1 MKVLKMSFAT
11 HKAEIQSAL
20 RVNRKLRAMQNGISP
35 SKHPRNA
42 LTQIYRTTRRLIH
55 NNFDDLQEL
64 RNILFLFSSTVSMI
78 IRPLMEDAAKLGSV
92 AGLQSLDRRKIST
105 IGASTAVSSPIV
117 TPAIVAIKQ
126 IADSQVA
133 QTISVAAIGG
143 SVTTVIGDGVNSV
156 GFFSQGILNKQI
168 NGFITA
174 VTALSQFALWEQF
187 IAQQIA
193 DDVYYKQA
201 IAAIDQ
207 NTTECCLIVHG
218 QFQPI
223 DSMFELIGSPRFAD
237 LIENPPFH
245 WNCRTATALVHASER
260 FDSLTQEMIDAA
272 ASEIE
277 ARGDNDYR
285 VEIHP
290 AFATSSR

>member
-1 MKVLKMSFAT
+1 MKVLKMSLET
-11 HKAEIQSAL
+11 HKAEIQSAV
-20 RVNRKLRAMQNGISP
+20 RVNRKLRAMQDGISP
-35 SKHPRNA
+35 SKHPRNK
-42 LTQIYRTTRRLIH
+42 LTQIYKTTRTAIF
-55 NNFDDLQEL
+55 NNFENLPEL
-64 RNILFLFSSTVSMI
+64 RNILFLFSSTVSTI
-78 IRPLMEDAAKLGSV
+78 VRPLMETSEDIGRI
-92 AGLQSLDRRKIST
+92 AGLTSLARRKIATSGLSQ
-105 IGASTAVSSPIV
+105 IANPSII
-117 TPAIVAIKQ
+117 TPAIVAVKQ

-133 QTISVAAIGG
+133 QTIAVATIGG
-143 SVTTVIGDGVNSV
+143 DVSTVIGNGVNSV
-156 GFFSQGILNKQI
+156 GFFSQGVLNKQI
-168 NGFITA
+168 NGFLTA
-174 VTALSQFALWEQF
+174 VTSLSQLALWEQF
-187 IAQQIA
+187 IAEQIA

-201 IAAIDQ
+201 VAAIDQ

-272 ASEIE
+272 ASELE
-277 ARGDNDYR
+277 ARGDDDYR

-290 AFATSSR
+290 AFALSGR